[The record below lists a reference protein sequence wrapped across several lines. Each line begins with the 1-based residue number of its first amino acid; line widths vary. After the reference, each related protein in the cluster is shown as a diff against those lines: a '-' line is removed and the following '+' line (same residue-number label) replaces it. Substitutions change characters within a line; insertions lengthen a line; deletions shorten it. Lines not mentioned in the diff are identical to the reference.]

1 MNIKLLVI
9 LHALKIE
16 KKNIINKIKE
26 METINHKIKDVDEN
40 NNIICDID
48 SFSVGIAI
56 DYINGW

>member
-1 MNIKLLVI
+1 
-9 LHALKIE
+9 
-16 KKNIINKIKE
+16 

-48 SFSVGIAI
+48 SFNVGIAI